1 MRRLESI
8 DIEIRKLRKKLRQIE
23 TLEELR
29 RELTDEEKTKVSV
42 ILNNL
47 FNAYIITPRN
57 YAFSKM
63 YSYCLCCLKR
73 VHKL

>member
-63 YSYCLCCLKR
+63 YSYCFYYTFFFNSF
-73 VHKL
+73 